1 MICKIKL
8 IFSHSPRRNRK
19 DRTMNK
25 WTEIVKDEWKRNATV
40 FVSLMKLDDDLWT
53 LHLPFESHSVSS
65 FQEGADLYEK
75 LRG

>member
-1 MICKIKL
+1 
-8 IFSHSPRRNRK
+8 
-19 DRTMNK
+19 MNK